1 MNKSVSPVTPTP
13 DPVISSPEPDM
24 PVPKKKRPCNEK
36 QLEALKRGREQAML
50 RFDELRK
57 KRAEMPEEEVVA
69 KPPPIV
75 RQPDGVRK
83 PRVVPQRVTDVV
95 KNEIAE
101 LRGLITQ
108 QQQQKPVEKE
118 VIKEVPVVKEVV
130 REVVKERVLT
140 GSDLLDRVF
149 FNR

>member
-1 MNKSVSPVTPTP
+1 MEKVVA
-13 DPVISSPEPDM
+13 PVIPASEPDM
-24 PVPKKKRPCNEK
+24 PVPKKKRVPNEK
-36 QLEALKRGREQAML
+36 QLEALKRGREAAMA

-69 KPPPIV
+69 KPSPIV
-75 RQPDGVRK
+75 RQPAGVRK
-83 PRVVPQRVTDVV
+83 PKEPKPRMTDVV

-108 QQQQKPVEKE
+108 QQKPVEVPVVKE
-118 VIKEVPVVKEVV
+118 VVKEVPVVKEVV

-140 GSDLLDRVF
+140 GSELLDRVF